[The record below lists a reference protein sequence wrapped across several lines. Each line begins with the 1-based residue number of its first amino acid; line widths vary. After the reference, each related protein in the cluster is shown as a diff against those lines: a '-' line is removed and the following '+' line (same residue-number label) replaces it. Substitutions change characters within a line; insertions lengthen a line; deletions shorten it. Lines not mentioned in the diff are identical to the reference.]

1 MGAVNKIPGV
11 SGGTVAFITGIYEE
25 LIDSITKINFSSFK
39 KLFKEGFISFYN
51 EINGKFLFTV
61 FGGLIASFFS
71 VSLLLDLIMEKYELY
86 IYGLFFGMIVGSF
99 YVIYNKLEKLTFR
112 TSTALII
119 GFIVGMIISF
129 ADKINLGSSELII
142 FISGVIAISGM
153 ILPGLSGSYLLLLM
167 GNYTL
172 IMVDSVNSLYF
183 SIVDLFKLD
192 FNFIYDDERVY
203 LLKVL
208 FLFTTGSIFGL
219 ISGYFHVTLKIPSF
233 IATLATGGI
242 AASLSLVI
250 TNASSV
256 QILQKEKHYITWI
269 TDTSF
274 YIPNEILVSL
284 TILVLCSFLINFTKF
299 GRYVTSIGAGEAVA
313 WTSGIDVKLNKYLA
327 LILSA
332 SLAAISG
339 IVLSSRMS
347 AGSPTLANE
356 FLLPAIAAVIIGGTA
371 LTGGV
376 GSIQRTLIGVLIIS
390 VLRIGMTFIGIN
402 IFAQQLV
409 FGCMLI
415 IAVAL
420 NIDRSKIPIVK

>member
-25 LIDSITKINFSSFK
+25 LIYSITKINFSSFK

-86 IYGLFFGMIVGSF
+86 IYGLFFGMILGSF

-112 TSTALII
+112 TSIALII

-219 ISGYFHVTLKIPSF
+219 IFLSNILGSLFKKHKSITIALIVGF
-233 IATLATGGI
+233 IAGSLRGVWPWKIKSRELEEIDKI
-242 AASLSLVI
+242 AV
-250 TNASSV
+250 
-256 QILQKEKHYITWI
+256 
-269 TDTSF
+269 
-274 YIPNEILVSL
+274 YIPEVNNDSSL
-284 TILVLCSFLINFTKF
+284 L
-299 GRYVTSIGAGEAVA
+299 AVVY
-313 WTSGIDVKLNKYLA
+313 I
-327 LILSA
+327 
-332 SLAAISG
+332 
-339 IVLSSRMS
+339 
-347 AGSPTLANE
+347 
-356 FLLPAIAAVIIGGTA
+356 IIGI
-371 LTGGV
+371 LFV
-376 GSIQRTLIGVLIIS
+376 VL
-390 VLRIGMTFIGIN
+390 LER
-402 IFAQQLV
+402 FA
-409 FGCMLI
+409 I
-415 IAVAL
+415 
-420 NIDRSKIPIVK
+420 KIEK

>member
-25 LIDSITKINFSSFK
+25 LIDSITKINFNAFK

-71 VSLLLDLIMEKYELY
+71 VSLLLDLLIEKYELY
-86 IYGLFFGMIVGSF
+86 IFGLFFGMILGSF

-112 TSTALII
+112 TSIALII
-119 GFIVGMIISF
+119 GFMFGMTISF

-183 SIVDLFKLD
+183 SIVDLFKFD

-208 FLFTTGSIFGL
+208 FLFTTGSILGL
-219 ISGYFHVTLKIPSF
+219 IFLSNLLGSLLKKHKSITIALIVGF
-233 IATLATGGI
+233 IAGSLRGVWPWKIKSQQLEEIDKI
-242 AASLSLVI
+242 AV
-250 TNASSV
+250 
-256 QILQKEKHYITWI
+256 
-269 TDTSF
+269 
-274 YIPNEILVSL
+274 YIPEVNNENSL
-284 TILVLCSFLINFTKF
+284 ITVVYI
-299 GRYVTSIGAGEAVA
+299 
-313 WTSGIDVKLNKYLA
+313 
-327 LILSA
+327 
-332 SLAAISG
+332 
-339 IVLSSRMS
+339 
-347 AGSPTLANE
+347 
-356 FLLPAIAAVIIGGTA
+356 IIGI
-371 LTGGV
+371 LFV
-376 GSIQRTLIGVLIIS
+376 VVLE
-390 VLRIGMTFIGIN
+390 TFAN
-402 IFAQQLV
+402 K
-409 FGCMLI
+409 
-415 IAVAL
+415 
-420 NIDRSKIPIVK
+420 N

>member
-183 SIVDLFKLD
+183 SIVDLFKFD

-219 ISGYFHVTLKIPSF
+219 IFLSNILGSLFKKHKSITIALIVGF
-233 IATLATGGI
+233 IAGSLRGVWPWKIKSQELEEIDKI
-242 AASLSLVI
+242 AV
-250 TNASSV
+250 
-256 QILQKEKHYITWI
+256 
-269 TDTSF
+269 
-274 YIPNEILVSL
+274 YIPEVNNDSSL
-284 TILVLCSFLINFTKF
+284 L
-299 GRYVTSIGAGEAVA
+299 AVVY
-313 WTSGIDVKLNKYLA
+313 I
-327 LILSA
+327 
-332 SLAAISG
+332 
-339 IVLSSRMS
+339 
-347 AGSPTLANE
+347 
-356 FLLPAIAAVIIGGTA
+356 IIGI
-371 LTGGV
+371 LFV
-376 GSIQRTLIGVLIIS
+376 VL
-390 VLRIGMTFIGIN
+390 LER
-402 IFAQQLV
+402 FA
-409 FGCMLI
+409 I
-415 IAVAL
+415 
-420 NIDRSKIPIVK
+420 KIEK

>member
-219 ISGYFHVTLKIPSF
+219 IFLSNILGSLFKKHKSITIALIVGF
-233 IATLATGGI
+233 IAGSLRGVWPWKIKSQELEEIDKI
-242 AASLSLVI
+242 AV
-250 TNASSV
+250 
-256 QILQKEKHYITWI
+256 
-269 TDTSF
+269 
-274 YIPNEILVSL
+274 YIPEVNNDSSL
-284 TILVLCSFLINFTKF
+284 L
-299 GRYVTSIGAGEAVA
+299 AVVY
-313 WTSGIDVKLNKYLA
+313 I
-327 LILSA
+327 
-332 SLAAISG
+332 
-339 IVLSSRMS
+339 
-347 AGSPTLANE
+347 
-356 FLLPAIAAVIIGGTA
+356 IIGI
-371 LTGGV
+371 LFV
-376 GSIQRTLIGVLIIS
+376 VL
-390 VLRIGMTFIGIN
+390 LER
-402 IFAQQLV
+402 FA
-409 FGCMLI
+409 I
-415 IAVAL
+415 
-420 NIDRSKIPIVK
+420 KIEK

>member
-71 VSLLLDLIMEKYELY
+71 VSLLLDLIIEKYELY

-119 GFIVGMIISF
+119 GFIFGMIISF

-142 FISGVIAISGM
+142 FLSGVIAISGM

-183 SIVDLFKLD
+183 SIVDLFKFD

-219 ISGYFHVTLKIPSF
+219 IYLSNILGSLLKKHKSITIALIVGF
-233 IATLATGGI
+233 IAGSLRGVWPWKIKSQELEEIDKI
-242 AASLSLVI
+242 AI
-250 TNASSV
+250 
-256 QILQKEKHYITWI
+256 
-269 TDTSF
+269 
-274 YIPNEILVSL
+274 YIPEVNNDSSL
-284 TILVLCSFLINFTKF
+284 L
-299 GRYVTSIGAGEAVA
+299 AVVY
-313 WTSGIDVKLNKYLA
+313 I
-327 LILSA
+327 
-332 SLAAISG
+332 
-339 IVLSSRMS
+339 
-347 AGSPTLANE
+347 
-356 FLLPAIAAVIIGGTA
+356 IIGI
-371 LTGGV
+371 LFV
-376 GSIQRTLIGVLIIS
+376 VL
-390 VLRIGMTFIGIN
+390 LER
-402 IFAQQLV
+402 FA
-409 FGCMLI
+409 
-415 IAVAL
+415 
-420 NIDRSKIPIVK
+420 NKN

>member
-71 VSLLLDLIMEKYELY
+71 VSLLLDLIIEKYELY

-142 FISGVIAISGM
+142 FLSGVIAISGM

-219 ISGYFHVTLKIPSF
+219 IYLSNILGSLLKKHKSITIALIVGF
-233 IATLATGGI
+233 IAGSLRGVWPWKIKSQELGEIDKI
-242 AASLSLVI
+242 AI
-250 TNASSV
+250 
-256 QILQKEKHYITWI
+256 
-269 TDTSF
+269 
-274 YIPNEILVSL
+274 YIPEVNNDSSL
-284 TILVLCSFLINFTKF
+284 L
-299 GRYVTSIGAGEAVA
+299 AVVY
-313 WTSGIDVKLNKYLA
+313 I
-327 LILSA
+327 
-332 SLAAISG
+332 
-339 IVLSSRMS
+339 
-347 AGSPTLANE
+347 
-356 FLLPAIAAVIIGGTA
+356 IIGI
-371 LTGGV
+371 LFV
-376 GSIQRTLIGVLIIS
+376 VL
-390 VLRIGMTFIGIN
+390 LEK
-402 IFAQQLV
+402 FA
-409 FGCMLI
+409 
-415 IAVAL
+415 
-420 NIDRSKIPIVK
+420 NKN

>member
-71 VSLLLDLIMEKYELY
+71 VSLLLDLIIEKYELY

-183 SIVDLFKLD
+183 SIVDLFKFD

-219 ISGYFHVTLKIPSF
+219 IYLSNILGSLLKKHKSITIALIVGF
-233 IATLATGGI
+233 IAGSLRGVWPWKIKSQELEEIDKI
-242 AASLSLVI
+242 AI
-250 TNASSV
+250 
-256 QILQKEKHYITWI
+256 
-269 TDTSF
+269 
-274 YIPNEILVSL
+274 YIPEVNNDSSL
-284 TILVLCSFLINFTKF
+284 I
-299 GRYVTSIGAGEAVA
+299 AVVY
-313 WTSGIDVKLNKYLA
+313 I
-327 LILSA
+327 
-332 SLAAISG
+332 
-339 IVLSSRMS
+339 
-347 AGSPTLANE
+347 
-356 FLLPAIAAVIIGGTA
+356 IIGI
-371 LTGGV
+371 LFV
-376 GSIQRTLIGVLIIS
+376 VL
-390 VLRIGMTFIGIN
+390 LETFAN
-402 IFAQQLV
+402 K
-409 FGCMLI
+409 
-415 IAVAL
+415 
-420 NIDRSKIPIVK
+420 N

>member
-167 GNYTL
+167 GIYTL

-219 ISGYFHVTLKIPSF
+219 IFLSNILGSLFKKHKSITIALIVGF
-233 IATLATGGI
+233 IAGSLRGVWPWKIKSRELEEIDKI
-242 AASLSLVI
+242 AV
-250 TNASSV
+250 
-256 QILQKEKHYITWI
+256 
-269 TDTSF
+269 
-274 YIPNEILVSL
+274 YIPEVNNDSSL
-284 TILVLCSFLINFTKF
+284 L
-299 GRYVTSIGAGEAVA
+299 AVVY
-313 WTSGIDVKLNKYLA
+313 I
-327 LILSA
+327 
-332 SLAAISG
+332 
-339 IVLSSRMS
+339 
-347 AGSPTLANE
+347 
-356 FLLPAIAAVIIGGTA
+356 IIGI
-371 LTGGV
+371 LFV
-376 GSIQRTLIGVLIIS
+376 VL
-390 VLRIGMTFIGIN
+390 LER
-402 IFAQQLV
+402 FA
-409 FGCMLI
+409 I
-415 IAVAL
+415 
-420 NIDRSKIPIVK
+420 KIEK

>member
-112 TSTALII
+112 TSIALII

-219 ISGYFHVTLKIPSF
+219 IFLSNILGSLFKKHKSITIALIVGF
-233 IATLATGGI
+233 IAGSLRGVWPWKIKSRELEEIDKI
-242 AASLSLVI
+242 AV
-250 TNASSV
+250 
-256 QILQKEKHYITWI
+256 
-269 TDTSF
+269 
-274 YIPNEILVSL
+274 YIPEVNNDSSL
-284 TILVLCSFLINFTKF
+284 L
-299 GRYVTSIGAGEAVA
+299 AVVY
-313 WTSGIDVKLNKYLA
+313 I
-327 LILSA
+327 
-332 SLAAISG
+332 
-339 IVLSSRMS
+339 
-347 AGSPTLANE
+347 
-356 FLLPAIAAVIIGGTA
+356 IIGI
-371 LTGGV
+371 LFV
-376 GSIQRTLIGVLIIS
+376 VL
-390 VLRIGMTFIGIN
+390 LEK
-402 IFAQQLV
+402 FA
-409 FGCMLI
+409 
-415 IAVAL
+415 
-420 NIDRSKIPIVK
+420 NKN

>member
-61 FGGLIASFFS
+61 FGGLITSFFS
-71 VSLLLDLIMEKYELY
+71 VSLLLDLIIEKYELY

-183 SIVDLFKLD
+183 SIVDLFKFD

-219 ISGYFHVTLKIPSF
+219 IFLSNILGSLFKKHKSITIALIVGF
-233 IATLATGGI
+233 IAGSLRGVWPWKIKSQELEEVDKI
-242 AASLSLVI
+242 AI
-250 TNASSV
+250 
-256 QILQKEKHYITWI
+256 
-269 TDTSF
+269 
-274 YIPNEILVSL
+274 YIPEVNNDSSL
-284 TILVLCSFLINFTKF
+284 L
-299 GRYVTSIGAGEAVA
+299 AVVY
-313 WTSGIDVKLNKYLA
+313 I
-327 LILSA
+327 
-332 SLAAISG
+332 
-339 IVLSSRMS
+339 
-347 AGSPTLANE
+347 
-356 FLLPAIAAVIIGGTA
+356 IIGI
-371 LTGGV
+371 LFV
-376 GSIQRTLIGVLIIS
+376 VL
-390 VLRIGMTFIGIN
+390 LER
-402 IFAQQLV
+402 FANKNWEIKKY
-409 FGCMLI
+409 M
-415 IAVAL
+415 
-420 NIDRSKIPIVK
+420 D

>member
-25 LIDSITKINFSSFK
+25 LIDSITKINFNAFK

-71 VSLLLDLIMEKYELY
+71 VSLLLDLLIEKYELY
-86 IYGLFFGMIVGSF
+86 IFGLFFGMILGSF

-112 TSTALII
+112 TSIALII
-119 GFIVGMIISF
+119 GFMFGMTISF

-183 SIVDLFKLD
+183 SIVDLFKFD

-208 FLFTTGSIFGL
+208 FLFTMGSILGL
-219 ISGYFHVTLKIPSF
+219 IFLSNILGSLLKKHKSITIAVIVGF
-233 IATLATGGI
+233 IAGSLRGVWPWKIKSQELEEIDKI
-242 AASLSLVI
+242 AI
-250 TNASSV
+250 
-256 QILQKEKHYITWI
+256 
-269 TDTSF
+269 
-274 YIPNEILVSL
+274 YIPEVNNDSSL
-284 TILVLCSFLINFTKF
+284 I
-299 GRYVTSIGAGEAVA
+299 AVVY
-313 WTSGIDVKLNKYLA
+313 I
-327 LILSA
+327 
-332 SLAAISG
+332 
-339 IVLSSRMS
+339 
-347 AGSPTLANE
+347 
-356 FLLPAIAAVIIGGTA
+356 IIGI
-371 LTGGV
+371 LFV
-376 GSIQRTLIGVLIIS
+376 VL
-390 VLRIGMTFIGIN
+390 LEN
-402 IFAQQLV
+402 FA
-409 FGCMLI
+409 
-415 IAVAL
+415 
-420 NIDRSKIPIVK
+420 NKN